1 VAGVAVLT
9 LVFHDTGN
17 VFRIDIQG
25 RLAYFLGNPDYR
37 VVPGTLINNQAT
49 NRNQGIFFM
58 KDFSISVV
66 IALSILASPVFS
78 TLAMGA
84 ESELKMVDIDLDMV
98 GIELGMEPDVVVSA
112 MQKHDSDIL
121 VEHTN
126 SRVHNEAVSG
136 YERIVGTDQSR
147 REMMVVDFW
156 PPPFSKTAGFI
167 SRQKIY
173 QRSKQPT
180 IEIVRNALSE
190 KYGTPSYVEEYAG
203 GEINIVWMFRNNFQM
218 QVPYKGKEFINN
230 TEEAQAC
237 LMKSGVSRVYLQTQ
251 ARELQRSRI
260 RNIGLPVNANF
271 VDAVEQCKQTMLW
284 VILYTDRRVET
295 VRAFSATLVDYDA
308 VSSNYSSTASEQEAR
323 EQERINVERDAARKV
338 RKPKL

>member
-1 VAGVAVLT
+1 
-9 LVFHDTGN
+9 
-17 VFRIDIQG
+17 
-25 RLAYFLGNPDYR
+25 
-37 VVPGTLINNQAT
+37 
-49 NRNQGIFFM
+49 M

-66 IALSILASPVFS
+66 VSLLILASPAFS
-78 TLAMGA
+78 TLAIGDEA
-84 ESELKMVDIDLDMV
+84 DLTMVEIDLDMV
-98 GIELGMEPDVVVSA
+98 GIRLGMEPDEVVPA
-112 MQKHDSDIL
+112 MQAHDSEIL
-121 VEHTN
+121 IEHTN

-136 YERIVGTDQSR
+136 YERIVGTGQSN
-147 REMMVVDFW
+147 REMIVVDFW

-180 IEIVRNALSE
+180 IKLVRETLLE
-190 KYGTPSYVEEYAG
+190 KYGPPSYVEEYAG
-203 GEINIVWMFRNNFQM
+203 GEINIVWMLRNSFQM
-218 QVPYKGKEFINN
+218 QVPYTGKEFINN

-251 ARELQRSRI
+251 SRELQRSRI

-295 VRAFSATLVDYDA
+295 VKAFSATLVDYDA
-308 VSSNYSSTASEQEAR
+308 VSNNFSSTVSEQEAR
-323 EQERINVERDAARKV
+323 EQEKINAERDAARKV